1 MAVPLDEMAGMLGGG
16 DRLRVAEDGEMYPNF
31 EVWLASNNLE
41 REALSTAITA
51 EIGDYEV
58 SISSIELQ
66 IAYKLRLAKGA
77 GTTDGKD
84 FEDALHLYLTFED
97 QFKSEQLQAYV
108 EQLGVEDY
116 YAELRGV

>member
-1 MAVPLDEMAGMLGGG
+1 MDQERPDPRERKPRRSRRGGCH
-16 DRLRVAEDGEMYPNF
+16 
-31 EVWLASNNLE
+31 
-41 REALSTAITA
+41 
-51 EIGDYEV
+51 
-58 SISSIELQ
+58 
-66 IAYKLRLAKGA
+66 KLRLAKGA